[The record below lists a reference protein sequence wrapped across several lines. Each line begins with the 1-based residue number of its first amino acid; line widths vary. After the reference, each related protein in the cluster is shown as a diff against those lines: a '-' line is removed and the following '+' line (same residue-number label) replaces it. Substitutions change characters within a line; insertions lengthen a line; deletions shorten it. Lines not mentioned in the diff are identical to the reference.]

1 MDPRHLK
8 VEGNVLVLQQA
19 GSPERVAL
27 LVVQR
32 ARVLDL
38 LLVGETF
45 VTRDML
51 HVTRDV
57 IHVTRYLVG
66 ERLPHVVIP
75 ALGPQHVAGQV
86 RHGDLRVT
94 RHRDR

>member
-38 LLVGETF
+38 LLVEETF
-45 VTRDML
+45 VTRE
-51 HVTRDV
+51 V

-94 RHRDR
+94 RHRDT

>member
-38 LLVGETF
+38 LLVEETF
-45 VTRDML
+45 VTRE
-51 HVTRDV
+51 V

-66 ERLPHVVIP
+66 ERLPHVVMP

-94 RHRDR
+94 RHRDT